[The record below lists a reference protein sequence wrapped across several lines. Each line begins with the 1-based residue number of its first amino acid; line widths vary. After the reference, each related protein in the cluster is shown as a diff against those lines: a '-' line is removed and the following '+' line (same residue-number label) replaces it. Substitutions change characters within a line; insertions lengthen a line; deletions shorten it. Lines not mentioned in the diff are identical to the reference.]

1 MKKYS
6 TTLSLVLSTLTI
18 TFGFSAV
25 SLAQASIELSCRV
38 KAKELA
44 AETYKGC
51 MTEGRQSQIEQIRK
65 DYKEKLSDLKNHYD
79 KELKKLNPNTENISS
94 ENSTPKTKYNS
105 KKAELKKVKERVTGN
120 RMPLKKSNTQVI
132 DFSSQTSEPGMVKSD
147 ETLDSQ
153 AQIDTPV
160 DIQTTSNEEIEV
172 VELPPQR

>member
-1 MKKYS
+1 M
-6 TTLSLVLSTLTI
+6 SLVISILAI
-18 TFGFSAV
+18 TFGFSATAV
-25 SLAQASIELSCRV
+25 AQASMELSCRV

-79 KELKKLNPNTENISS
+79 KELKKLNPNS
-94 ENSTPKTKYNS
+94 ENTVSENTNS
-105 KKAELKKVKERVTGN
+105 KLKNSTKKADSKRSKERTSSN
-120 RMPLKKSNTQVI
+120 RMPPKKSNTQVI
-132 DFSSQTSEPGMVKSD
+132 DFSSQTTESADTST
-147 ETLDSQ
+147 TLDSQ

-172 VELPPQR
+172 VELPPQK